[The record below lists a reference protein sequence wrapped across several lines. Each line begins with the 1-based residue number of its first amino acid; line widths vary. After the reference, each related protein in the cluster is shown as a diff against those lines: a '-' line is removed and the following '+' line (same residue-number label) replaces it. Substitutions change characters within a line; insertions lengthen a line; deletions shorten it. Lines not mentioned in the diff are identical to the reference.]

1 MILKKLKTSDF
12 WYSNLFYILAII
24 FVIGFGIA
32 NPKFLDGANI
42 ANIFAQSSVL
52 IIMSIGMALALITK
66 GMDMSVG
73 STLFLCAATMQILN
87 KNFDI
92 GMPEMMMISIA
103 VGLAAGALNGFIVS
117 MFNVY
122 PLLPTLATMFAYKG
136 IALIIGGGGSATMPM
151 FWSQIISARVG
162 PVPIHVFIA
171 IGIAIVVQ
179 LLLNNTKTG
188 RHIYALGD
196 SEKTSH
202 EKGIDERKIKVLV
215 YTLSGLMCGIAA
227 IIFSAQSMS
236 VPASTGSGM
245 EFKCVIAATLGGV
258 SMFGGK
264 GTVAPGVIIG
274 ALIMSIISNVLVVSA
289 ASAYIYTVVYGLV
302 ILFVVLLDT
311 LKNKKM
317 VNA

>member
-136 IALIIGGGGSATMPM
+136 IALIIGGGDVLAIDHQCADLGLRRRQWRRRLVRVDPEGRAP
-151 FWSQIISARVG
+151 ARKPDFAIVRFG
-162 PVPIHVFIA
+162 NRVVMQQAHFTVQA
-171 IGIAIVVQ
+171 IGAIVQ
-179 LLLNNTKTG
+179 ARLHG
-188 RHIYALGD
+188 MRWIAQ
-196 SEKTSH
+196 
-202 EKGIDERKIKVLV
+202 
-215 YTLSGLMCGIAA
+215 GLRY
-227 IIFSAQSMS
+227 F
-236 VPASTGSGM
+236 
-245 EFKCVIAATLGGV
+245 
-258 SMFGGK
+258 
-264 GTVAPGVIIG
+264 
-274 ALIMSIISNVLVVSA
+274 
-289 ASAYIYTVVYGLV
+289 
-302 ILFVVLLDT
+302 
-311 LKNKKM
+311 
-317 VNA
+317 